1 MSGRAAR
8 AVSASGPFAVAGATF
23 LVTLLLLNAL
33 PAAEFGVFAF
43 LLVVTNLGSS
53 LSNALVGAPMAVL
66 VSGPD
71 RSGQDAVL
79 TVGTGLSLLVG
90 LAAAGCALLLGAADA
105 AVPAGI
111 FGVASTLRWNRRG
124 VAFAELQP
132 HLALRSDLTYA
143 LGLIAPVL
151 LLLFI
156 DDALGLVMWGF
167 ALAALI
173 GWAVILPVSATRTA
187 LTLSGYGAVWR
198 EKSRWTLL
206 GVVTTDATA
215 NAHAYLVTGI
225 AGPAAFALIAAAM
238 LPFRPVG
245 VMSAAL
251 VQYERPR
258 LARAIAAGNLE
269 LARAKA
275 GGLRLALLS
284 TWFAG
289 SLLALLFLLPQTGLS
304 GLISPPEY
312 DPVGLALASLLW
324 CSVWLLRALREAPSA
339 LLQGAGAFRPLALA
353 SCASALVSV
362 LGVLGLLLLS
372 GPLASMFGLIAGELV
387 FLLGTLRL
395 ASRLQKEVEHG

>member
-8 AVSASGPFAVAGATF
+8 AVSAAGPFAVAGSTF

-53 LSNALVGAPMAVL
+53 LSNALVGAPLAVL
-66 VSGPD
+66 ASGAD
-71 RSGQDAVL
+71 RTGREAVL
-79 TVGTGLSLLVG
+79 TVGSGLALVVG
-90 LAAAGCALLLGAADA
+90 LAAAGCALLLGAGEA
-105 AVPAGI
+105 AVPAGL
-111 FGVASTLRWNRRG
+111 FGAAATFRWNRRG
-124 VAFAELQP
+124 VAFSDLRPELV
-132 HLALRSDLTYA
+132 LRSDLAYA
-143 LGLIAPVL
+143 FGLLAPALVALLVAPDLGP
-151 LLLFI
+151 
-156 DDALGLVMWGF
+156 VMWGF
-167 ALAALI
+167 AFAALI
-173 GWAVILPVSATRTA
+173 GWAVSASPLGARTG
-187 LTLSGYGAVWR
+187 LTLTGYAAVWR

-225 AGPAAFALIAAAM
+225 AGPAAFALMAAAM

-304 GLISPPEY
+304 GLIFPPEY

>member
-8 AVSASGPFAVAGATF
+8 AVSASGPFAVAAGTF

-66 VSGPD
+66 ASGPD
-71 RSGQDAVL
+71 RTGQDAVL
-79 TVGTGLSLLVG
+79 TVGALLALAVG
-90 LAAAGCALLLGAADA
+90 VAAAVCALLLGAADA
-105 AVPAGI
+105 AAPAGL
-111 FGVASTLRWNRRG
+111 FGAASTLRWNRRG
-124 VAFAELQP
+124 VVFAELRP
-132 HLALRSDLTYA
+132 HLALRSDLAYA
-143 LGLIAPVL
+143 FGLIAPVL

-156 DDALGLVMWGF
+156 GDALGLVMWGF

-173 GWAVILPVSATRTA
+173 GWSVLLPAPATWTA

-198 EKSRWTLL
+198 DKSRWTLL

-225 AGPAAFALIAAAM
+225 AGPAAFALMAAAM

-258 LARAIAAGNLE
+258 LARAIAAGNLQ

-275 GGLRLALLS
+275 DGLRVALLA
-284 TWFAG
+284 TWSAG
-289 SLLALLFLLPQTGLS
+289 SLVAFLLLMPGSSLS
-304 GLISPPEY
+304 GLIFPPEY
-312 DPVGLALASLLW
+312 DPVALALTSMMW

-339 LLQGAGAFRPLALA
+339 LLQGAGAFRGLALA
-353 SCASALVSV
+353 SCGSALVSV
-362 LGVLGLLLLS
+362 IGVLWLLLLS
-372 GPLASMFGLIAGELV
+372 GPLGAMFGLISGEVV
-387 FLLGTLRL
+387 FLLTALRL
-395 ASRLQKEVEHG
+395 ASRLEKETPHG